1 MDDLLDPKSEFHHER
16 ISSYAPT
23 SQFGRQF
30 CVAYHHISKIE
41 PKTRRHGVYCNPAP
55 ASDSVLFR
63 IYTVG
68 GFYLELFISPK
79 KTPAFGYPQALSS
92 L

>member
-63 IYTVG
+63 IYTVE
-68 GFYLELFISPK
+68 GF
-79 KTPAFGYPQALSS
+79 LSRKVG
-92 L
+92 